1 MLLLRLP
8 HTFSIGDVLVLSSF
22 EQTVGV
28 TQPKSQRE
36 YTTSKELLY
45 SAVLKSP
52 RHVFT
57 CCIYMRKHIEIEHIR
72 KKRVCTIPK
81 SLKVNI
87 CWEHHDSSLFSC
99 NFFK

>member
-8 HTFSIGDVLVLSSF
+8 HTFSIRDVLVLSSF

-52 RHVFT
+52 LMSSHVLY
-57 CCIYMRKHIEIEHIR
+57 IYEKTHRNRAYKG
-72 KKRVCTIPK
+72 KKEFVPFQRA
-81 SLKVNI
+81 
-87 CWEHHDSSLFSC
+87 
-99 NFFK
+99 